1 MRNLKG
7 QFVKGTGEGFKKGH
21 KIWLGKN
28 HSEDAKRKI
37 SIAKSKVKIQKICSC
52 GKQFEVWPAREN
64 RAKYCSME
72 CHNKAKVGR
81 PSWNKGLAGYQAG
94 EKHHWYGR
102 DNSGEK
108 NPTWKGGPE
117 FWKKDNQRNDPAYQ
131 VWRMKIWI
139 RDGFKCRIANKD
151 CIGRIEA
158 HHILGWAEYVE
169 LRYEVNNGITLCH
182 GHHPKKRMEEK
193 RLAPEFQALVL
204 ATSVPF

>member
-72 CHNKAKVGR
+72 CHNKAKIGR
-81 PSWNKGLAGYQAG
+81 RPWNKELIGYRAG

-102 DNSGEK
+102 DMSGEK
-108 NPTWKGGPE
+108 NPSWKGGPD
-117 FWKKDNQRNDPAYQ
+117 FWKQTDRRWDSGYQ
-131 VWRMKIWI
+131 AWRMKVGT
-139 RDGFKCRIANKD
+139 RDGFKCRIANVNCD
-151 CIGRIEA
+151 DIIEV
-158 HHILGWAEYVE
+158 HHILPWRDFPE

-182 GHHPKKRMEEK
+182 IHHPRVRMEEK
-193 RLAPEFQALVL
+193 RLAPFFQGLV
-204 ATSVPF
+204 TVSNVPV